1 MELIDKIKAIIGRL
15 EDIRIQSNPNIE
27 IIKRQVDFIENEEL
41 LNLDE
46 EFDEWRN
53 SLYDAGELDEETDKI
68 IDKIGDLFIHADELI
83 ATIRQQFEIEDV
95 YDDID
100 GFDDEEQSRTAWDDD
115 DDYNDADDD
124 DDYNDAD
131 DEEYD
136 IVLNEVSKSALIAIG
151 IDNEDENS
159 IKLMGTIL
167 IGISSEESDDA
178 IAGRA
183 LAQLALAGF
192 MLPMEKI
199 KEIVKET
206 REKCKK
212 QVFGLQIAFSNLREY
227 NCSAEEALSQIQLFL

>member
-41 LNLDE
+41 LNLDK
-46 EFDEWRN
+46 EFDEWIN
-53 SLYDAGELDEETDKI
+53 SLYDAGEPDEETNKV

-100 GFDDEEQSRTAWDDD
+100 GFDDEEQSRTAW
-115 DDYNDADDD
+115 DDD

-183 LAQLALAGF
+183 LAQLALSGF

>member
-53 SLYDAGELDEETDKI
+53 SLYDAGESDEETDKI

-100 GFDDEEQSRTAWDDD
+100 DFDDEELSRTAWDDD
-115 DDYNDADDD
+115 DDH
-124 DDYNDAD
+124 NDAD

-136 IVLNEVSKSALIAIG
+136 IVLNEVSKSALISIG

-183 LAQLALAGF
+183 LAQLALSGF

-199 KEIVKET
+199 REIVKET

>member
-53 SLYDAGELDEETDKI
+53 SLYDAGEPDEETDKI

-115 DDYNDADDD
+115 DDYNDADD
-124 DDYNDAD
+124 
-131 DEEYD
+131 EEYD

-159 IKLMGTIL
+159 IKLMGPIL

-183 LAQLALAGF
+183 LAQLALSGF

-199 KEIVKET
+199 KEITGINFDNANEVLAVSNGLVIYKMLKEI
-206 REKCKK
+206 E
-212 QVFGLQIAFSNLREY
+212 
-227 NCSAEEALSQIQLFL
+227 

>member
-53 SLYDAGELDEETDKI
+53 SLYDAGEPDEETDKI

-100 GFDDEEQSRTAWDDD
+100 GFDDEELSRTAWDDD
-115 DDYNDADDD
+115 DDH
-124 DDYNDAD
+124 NDAD

-159 IKLMGTIL
+159 IKLMGSIL

-178 IAGRA
+178 IGGRA
-183 LAQLALAGF
+183 LAQLARSGF

-227 NCSAEEALSQIQLFL
+227 HCSAEEALSQIQMFL

>member
-53 SLYDAGELDEETDKI
+53 SLYDAGEPDEETNKI

-115 DDYNDADDD
+115 DDYNDADD
-124 DDYNDAD
+124 
-131 DEEYD
+131 EEYD

-159 IKLMGTIL
+159 IKLMGPIL

-183 LAQLALAGF
+183 LAQLALSGF

>member
-41 LNLDE
+41 LNLDK
-46 EFDEWRN
+46 EFDEWIN
-53 SLYDAGELDEETDKI
+53 SLYDAGEPDEETNKI

-115 DDYNDADDD
+115 DDYNDADD
-124 DDYNDAD
+124 
-131 DEEYD
+131 EEYD

-159 IKLMGTIL
+159 IKLMGPIL

-183 LAQLALAGF
+183 LAQLALSGF

>member
-53 SLYDAGELDEETDKI
+53 SLYDAGEPDEETEKI

-100 GFDDEEQSRTAWDDD
+100 DFDDEELSRTVWDDD
-115 DDYNDADDD
+115 DDH
-124 DDYNDAD
+124 NDAD

-183 LAQLALAGF
+183 LAQLALSGF

>member
-53 SLYDAGELDEETDKI
+53 SLYDAGEPDEETDKI

-100 GFDDEEQSRTAWDDD
+100 DFDDEELSRTVWDDD
-115 DDYNDADDD
+115 DDH
-124 DDYNDAD
+124 NDAD

-183 LAQLALAGF
+183 LAQLALSGF

>member
-1 MELIDKIKAIIGRL
+1 MELIDKIKAIIARL

-41 LNLDE
+41 LNLDK
-46 EFDEWRN
+46 EFDEWIN
-53 SLYDAGELDEETDKI
+53 SLYDAGEPDEETNKI

-100 GFDDEEQSRTAWDDD
+100 GFDDEEQSRTAW
-115 DDYNDADDD
+115 DDD

-183 LAQLALAGF
+183 LAQLALSGF

>member
-15 EDIRIQSNPNIE
+15 EDIRNQSNPDFE
-27 IIKRQVDFIENEEL
+27 IIKGQVDLIENEEL

-53 SLYDAGELDEETDKI
+53 SLYDAGEPNEETGKI
-68 IDKIGDLFIHADELI
+68 IDEIGDLFIQADELI
-83 ATIRQQFEIEDV
+83 VRIRQQFHMEDV

-100 GFDDEEQSRTAWDDD
+100 NLDDDELVRTSWDDD
-115 DDYNDADDD
+115 EDYNDAEDV
-124 DDYNDAD
+124 
-131 DEEYD
+131 EFD

-151 IDNEDENS
+151 FDNEDENS

-167 IGISSEESDDA
+167 IGISSEDSDDA

-183 LAQLALAGF
+183 FGQLAMSGF
-192 MLPMEKI
+192 MLPMEDI
-199 KEIVKET
+199 KEMCRKT

-212 QVFGLQIAFSNLREY
+212 QVFGLQIAFNSLQEY
-227 NCSAEEALSQIQLFL
+227 KCSALDALGQIEMFL

>member
-53 SLYDAGELDEETDKI
+53 SLYDAGEPDEETDKI

-115 DDYNDADDD
+115 DDYNDADD
-124 DDYNDAD
+124 
-131 DEEYD
+131 EEYD

-159 IKLMGTIL
+159 IKLMGPIL

-183 LAQLALAGF
+183 LAQLALSGF

-206 REKCKK
+206 CEKCKK

>member
-53 SLYDAGELDEETDKI
+53 SLYDAGEPDEETDKI
-68 IDKIGDLFIHADELI
+68 IDKTGDLFIYADELI

-100 GFDDEEQSRTAWDDD
+100 DFDDEELSRTVWDDD
-115 DDYNDADDD
+115 DDH
-124 DDYNDAD
+124 NDAD

-159 IKLMGTIL
+159 IKLMGPIL

-183 LAQLALAGF
+183 LAQLALSGF

-227 NCSAEEALSQIQLFL
+227 NCSAEEVLSQIQLFL

>member
-41 LNLDE
+41 LNLDK
-46 EFDEWRN
+46 EFDEWIN
-53 SLYDAGELDEETDKI
+53 SLYDAGEPDEETNKI

-115 DDYNDADDD
+115 DDYNDADD
-124 DDYNDAD
+124 
-131 DEEYD
+131 EEYD

-167 IGISSEESDDA
+167 I
-178 IAGRA
+178 
-183 LAQLALAGF
+183 
-192 MLPMEKI
+192 
-199 KEIVKET
+199 
-206 REKCKK
+206 
-212 QVFGLQIAFSNLREY
+212 NH
-227 NCSAEEALSQIQLFL
+227 

>member
-1 MELIDKIKAIIGRL
+1 M
-15 EDIRIQSNPNIE
+15 
-27 IIKRQVDFIENEEL
+27 
-41 LNLDE
+41 
-46 EFDEWRN
+46 
-53 SLYDAGELDEETDKI
+53 YDAGEPDEETDKI
-68 IDKIGDLFIHADELI
+68 IDKTGDLFIYADELI

-100 GFDDEEQSRTAWDDD
+100 DFDDEELSRTVWDDD
-115 DDYNDADDD
+115 DDH
-124 DDYNDAD
+124 NDAD

-159 IKLMGTIL
+159 IKLMGPIL

-183 LAQLALAGF
+183 LAQLAQSGF

-227 NCSAEEALSQIQLFL
+227 NCSAEEVLSQIQLFL

>member
-41 LNLDE
+41 LNLDK
-46 EFDEWRN
+46 EFDEWIN
-53 SLYDAGELDEETDKI
+53 SLYDAGEPDEETNKI

-115 DDYNDADDD
+115 DDYNDADD
-124 DDYNDAD
+124 
-131 DEEYD
+131 EEYD

-167 IGISSEESDDA
+167 IGISLEESDDA

-183 LAQLALAGF
+183 LAQLALSGF

>member
-15 EDIRIQSNPNIE
+15 EDIKNQSNPNIE
-27 IIKRQVDFIENEEL
+27 IIKRQGDFIENEEL

-53 SLYDAGELDEETDKI
+53 SLYDAGEPDEETEKI

-115 DDYNDADDD
+115 DDH
-124 DDYNDAD
+124 NDAD

-183 LAQLALAGF
+183 LAQLALSGF

-199 KEIVKET
+199 KEMVKET

>member
-41 LNLDE
+41 LNLDK
-46 EFDEWRN
+46 EFDEWIN
-53 SLYDAGELDEETDKI
+53 SLYDAGEPDEETNKI

-100 GFDDEEQSRTAWDDD
+100 DFDDEEQSRTAW
-115 DDYNDADDD
+115 DDD

-183 LAQLALAGF
+183 LAQLALSGF

>member
-27 IIKRQVDFIENEEL
+27 IIKRQVDFIEDEEL

-115 DDYNDADDD
+115 DDYNDADD
-124 DDYNDAD
+124 
-131 DEEYD
+131 EEYD

-183 LAQLALAGF
+183 LAQLALSGF

>member
-53 SLYDAGELDEETDKI
+53 SLYDAGEPDEETDKI

-100 GFDDEEQSRTAWDDD
+100 DFDDEELSRTAWDDD
-115 DDYNDADDD
+115 DDHNDAD
-124 DDYNDAD
+124 Y
-131 DEEYD
+131 EEYD

-151 IDNEDENS
+151 IHNEDENS

-167 IGISSEESDDA
+167 IGISSEDSDDA

-183 LAQLALAGF
+183 FGQLAMSGF
-192 MLPMEKI
+192 MLPMEDI
-199 KEIVKET
+199 KEMCRKT

-212 QVFGLQIAFSNLREY
+212 QVFGLQIAFNSIQEY
-227 NCSAEEALSQIQLFL
+227 KCSALDALGQIEMFL

>member
-53 SLYDAGELDEETDKI
+53 SLYDAGEPDEETDKI

-95 YDDID
+95 YDEID
-100 GFDDEEQSRTAWDDD
+100 GFDDEEQSRTAW
-115 DDYNDADDD
+115 DDD

-183 LAQLALAGF
+183 LAQLALSGF

>member
-53 SLYDAGELDEETDKI
+53 SLYDAGEPDEETDKI
-68 IDKIGDLFIHADELI
+68 IDKTGDLFIYADELI

-100 GFDDEEQSRTAWDDD
+100 DFDDEELSRTVWDDD
-115 DDYNDADDD
+115 DDH
-124 DDYNDAD
+124 NDAD

-183 LAQLALAGF
+183 LAQLALSGF

-227 NCSAEEALSQIQLFL
+227 NCSAEEVLSQIQLFL

>member
-15 EDIRIQSNPNIE
+15 EDIRNQSNPDFE
-27 IIKRQVDFIENEEL
+27 IIRGQVDLIENEEL

-53 SLYDAGELDEETDKI
+53 SLYDAGEPNEETDMI
-68 IDKIGDLFIHADELI
+68 IDEIGDLFIQADELI
-83 ATIRQQFEIEDV
+83 VRIRQQFHMEDV

-100 GFDDEEQSRTAWDDD
+100 NLDDDELIRTSWDDEE
-115 DDYNDADDD
+115 DYNDAEDV
-124 DDYNDAD
+124 
-131 DEEYD
+131 EFD

-151 IDNEDENS
+151 FDNEDENS

-167 IGISSEESDDA
+167 IGISSEDSDDA

-183 LAQLALAGF
+183 FGQLAMSGF
-192 MLPMEKI
+192 MLPMEDI
-199 KEIVKET
+199 KEMCRKT

-212 QVFGLQIAFSNLREY
+212 QVFGLQIAFNSLQEY
-227 NCSAEEALSQIQLFL
+227 KCSALDALGQIEMFL

>member
-1 MELIDKIKAIIGRL
+1 MDLIDKIKAIIGRL

-41 LNLDE
+41 LNLDK
-46 EFDEWRN
+46 EFDEWIN
-53 SLYDAGELDEETDKI
+53 SLYDAGEPDEETNKI

-100 GFDDEEQSRTAWDDD
+100 GFDDEEQSRTAW
-115 DDYNDADDD
+115 DDD

-183 LAQLALAGF
+183 LAQLALSGF

-227 NCSAEEALSQIQLFL
+227 NCSAEEVLSQIQLFL

>member
-27 IIKRQVDFIENEEL
+27 IIKRQVDLIENEEL

-53 SLYDAGELDEETDKI
+53 SLYDAGEPDEETDKI

-100 GFDDEEQSRTAWDDD
+100 GFDDEEQSRTAW
-115 DDYNDADDD
+115 DDD

-183 LAQLALAGF
+183 LAQLALFGF

>member
-27 IIKRQVDFIENEEL
+27 IIKRQVDFIENEEF

-53 SLYDAGELDEETDKI
+53 SLYDAGEPDEETDKI

-100 GFDDEEQSRTAWDDD
+100 GFDDEEQSRTAW
-115 DDYNDADDD
+115 DDD

-183 LAQLALAGF
+183 LAQLALSGF

>member
-15 EDIRIQSNPNIE
+15 EDIRNQSNPDFE
-27 IIKRQVDFIENEEL
+27 IIRGQVDLIENEEL

-53 SLYDAGELDEETDKI
+53 SLYDAGEPDEETDKF

-100 GFDDEEQSRTAWDDD
+100 DFDDEELSRTAWDDD
-115 DDYNDADDD
+115 DDH
-124 DDYNDAD
+124 NDAD

-183 LAQLALAGF
+183 LAQLALSGF

>member
-41 LNLDE
+41 LNLDK
-46 EFDEWRN
+46 EFDEWIN
-53 SLYDAGELDEETDKI
+53 SLYDAGEPDEETNKI

-100 GFDDEEQSRTAWDDD
+100 GFDDEEQSRTAW
-115 DDYNDADDD
+115 DDD

-178 IAGRA
+178 IAGRSF
-183 LAQLALAGF
+183 AQLILSGF
-192 MLPMEKI
+192 MLPMEEI
-199 KEIVKET
+199 KEIVKAT
-206 REKCKK
+206 RE
-212 QVFGLQIAFSNLREY
+212 
-227 NCSAEEALSQIQLFL
+227 

>member
-53 SLYDAGELDEETDKI
+53 SLYDAGEPDEETDKI

-95 YDDID
+95 SDDID
-100 GFDDEEQSRTAWDDD
+100 DFDDEELSRTAWDDD
-115 DDYNDADDD
+115 DDH
-124 DDYNDAD
+124 NDAD

-183 LAQLALAGF
+183 LAQLALSGF

>member
-53 SLYDAGELDEETDKI
+53 SLYDAGEPNEETGKI
-68 IDKIGDLFIHADELI
+68 IDEIGDLFIQADELI
-83 ATIRQQFEIEDV
+83 VRIRQQFHNEDV

-100 GFDDEEQSRTAWDDD
+100 NLNDDELVRTSWDDD
-115 DDYNDADDD
+115 EYYNDAEDV
-124 DDYNDAD
+124 
-131 DEEYD
+131 EFD

-183 LAQLALAGF
+183 LAQLALSGF

-199 KEIVKET
+199 KVIVKET